1 MMQRF
6 AAQGLVL
13 LVGTLLPSLAFALT
27 VEETYQVIFTI
38 TQDLILLIIGVAL
51 LVFLWGIFKYFFV
64 GDDAGKKIGRTY
76 ILWGIIALFVMV
88 SVWGL
93 VNMLRSSF
101 RMNEQAPAVPEVE
114 TKGVSLG
121 NATTFERIVQN
132 ILSILDALL
141 PIMIGLGTLFF
152 IWGVFQYVRTEN
164 AKDKGK
170 AAGYIAWGVFILFVM
185 VSAWALVHLIGE
197 TTGINTQS
205 GTSIGNTPVRVDINA
220 LIKK

>member
-1 MMQRF
+1 MMQRLT
-6 AAQGLVL
+6 AQGAAFLTA
-13 LVGTLLPSLAFALT
+13 TLLPSLTLALT
-27 VEETYQVIFTI
+27 VDETYEIAFTI
-38 TQDLILLIIGVAL
+38 IQDLILLVIGVAL
-51 LVFLWGIFKYFFV
+51 LVFLWGIFKYFFAS
-64 GDDAGKKIGRTY
+64 DDAGKKIGRTY
-76 ILWGIIALFVMV
+76 ILWGIIGLFVMV
-88 SVWGL
+88 AVWGL
-93 VNMLRSSF
+93 VNLLRSSLG
-101 RMNEQAPAVPEVE
+101 MNTRPPAVPEVQ
-114 TKGVSLG
+114 TKEVSLG
-121 NATTFERIVQN
+121 SADTFARIVQN

-152 IWGVFQYVRTEN
+152 IWGVFQYIRTDN

-205 GTSIGNTPVRVDINA
+205 GTSIGSTPVQVDINS